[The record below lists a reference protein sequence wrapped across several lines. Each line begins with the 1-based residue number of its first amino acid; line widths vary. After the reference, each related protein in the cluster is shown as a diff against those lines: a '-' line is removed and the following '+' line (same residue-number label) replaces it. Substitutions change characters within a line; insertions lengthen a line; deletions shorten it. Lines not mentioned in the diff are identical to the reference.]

1 MGNVR
6 TMWHNQYP
14 VGSSCKLKKLQ
25 LWGCE
30 NLQTAFP
37 SSFLEGL
44 QSLQILE
51 ISSCPSLKE
60 IFEMD
65 STIVPPLIELYL
77 HSQNPQGYVGF
88 QNLNSLKV
96 SDCTSLKYLF
106 LTSMVKSLVQLEVL
120 EISNCQVEEIVANDQ
135 NGLQE
140 AVPLILLFPRLTS
153 LKISYLCNLK
163 RFYQDMYTLG
173 CPLLQNWRC
182 TIVTTW
188 SCCFK
193 KKVLFKVK
201 STNNLSS
208 WWTRYAF
215 SFFSHINEL
224 KNMKKDAQL
233 IMVVLVPESTLER
246 KKLPICLIVY

>member
-30 NLQTAFP
+30 NLQTVFP

-51 ISSCPSLKE
+51 IRSCPSLKE

-65 STIVPPLIELYL
+65 STIVPPLKELYL
-77 HSQNPQGYVGF
+77 HSQNPQGYVAF

-173 CPLLQNWRC
+173 CPLLTKLEVYNC
-182 TIVTTW
+182 DNVEL
-188 SCCFK
+188 
-193 KKVLFKVK
+193 LFQEK
-201 STNNLSS
+201 STLQGEVDKQPLFLVDKV
-208 WWTRYAF
+208 RLF
-215 SFFSHINEL
+215 FFFSH
-224 KNMKKDAQL
+224 KR
-233 IMVVLVPESTLER
+233 T
-246 KKLPICLIVY
+246 